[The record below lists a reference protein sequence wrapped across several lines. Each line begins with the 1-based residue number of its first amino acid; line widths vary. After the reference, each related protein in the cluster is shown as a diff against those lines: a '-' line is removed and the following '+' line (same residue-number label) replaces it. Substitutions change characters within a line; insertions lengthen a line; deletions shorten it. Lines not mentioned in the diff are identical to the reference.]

1 MILSPTDHKNKLQAY
16 VTLCT
21 SVHLWQKKINGTNK
35 RRAPL
40 SNRTLTPVCYM
51 VILGTY

>member
-1 MILSPTDHKNKLQAY
+1 MILFPTDHKNKQQVY

-35 RRAPL
+35 RWVPL
-40 SNRTLTPVCYM
+40 SNLTLIPVYYI
-51 VILGTY
+51 VILGIY